1 MDTSKVIITHQKK
14 KAKKFSFEN
23 EIGLS
28 SYDLA
33 LISVDK
39 ITKKSQSLINNSS
52 KYTFLI

>member
-1 MDTSKVIITHQKK
+1 MDTSKVIITNQKM

-33 LISVDK
+33 LISVNK
-39 ITKKSQSLINNSS
+39 ITKKSQSLMNDSS